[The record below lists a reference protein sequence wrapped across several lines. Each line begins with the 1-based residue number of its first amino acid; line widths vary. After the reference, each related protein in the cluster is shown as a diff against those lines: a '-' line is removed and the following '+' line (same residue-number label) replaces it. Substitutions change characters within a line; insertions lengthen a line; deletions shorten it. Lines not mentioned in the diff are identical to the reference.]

1 MERPAGT
8 GRSGCA
14 SGGACSPWASD
25 SAGVLDRECG
35 PGMSVRAGM
44 MMGDTGECVQECARC
59 VAGEDCGVK
68 EGL

>member
-8 GRSGCA
+8 GRSVCA

-25 SAGVLDRECG
+25 PAGVLDCECG

-44 MMGDTGECVQECARC
+44 MMGDIGECVWECARC
-59 VAGEDCGVK
+59 MLGKTAG
-68 EGL
+68 